1 MELMGRNFDLMV
13 INGIIYIKYGQM
25 LNCGIQNFK
34 ENESL
39 NIKNM
44 LKES

>member
-1 MELMGRNFDLMV
+1 MGRNFDLMA
-13 INGIIYIKYGQM
+13 INGTIHTKYGQM
-25 LNCGIQNFK
+25 LNCGTQNFK

-39 NIKNM
+39 NINNM